1 MICDKEK
8 YLVFYKKLILNAI
21 NSFDNSI
28 FSIDEKNKF
37 LYKHINANNVT
48 NKVYN
53 NRTLYYRGNIDDLF
67 SFNSND
73 FSELTSGLKLY
84 FNKPGI
90 QILVPFEMN
99 FYSDNHEYCYT
110 FENFDKSK
118 TIINFFE

>member
-28 FSIDEKNKF
+28 FSIDEKHKF
-37 LYKHINANNVT
+37 LYKYINANNVT

-84 FNKPGI
+84 FNKPTR
-90 QILVPFEMN
+90 VSNTCSF
-99 FYSDNHEYCYT
+99 
-110 FENFDKSK
+110 
-118 TIINFFE
+118 

>member
-28 FSIDEKNKF
+28 FSIDEKHKF

-48 NKVYN
+48 NKVSN

-99 FYSDNHEYCYT
+99 FYSDNNEYCYT
-110 FENFDKSK
+110 FEKFDKSK